1 MMNRI
6 ERYLGQ
12 TVLLHTILVMLVLL
26 VILSFFEF
34 MNQLGKLSDG
44 YTLSKGVLYTLL
56 KVPVYGYEIFPI
68 ALLIGT
74 LMGLGGLANRS
85 ELTVL
90 RVTGWSIKRILWAV
104 LKTALLMWLVIASLG
119 EWLAPQS
126 EAYAVKMRAEA
137 LNKDIAVGSGQG
149 FWVRQDS
156 EYIHIGQVIS
166 QNELRDLTFYRLQ
179 GNQISGFEK
188 VAKARFRNG
197 SWAFYDTKNSELKW
211 TDSPVKDF
219 PPRLSLQQSLFDE
232 SSGSLPLGPE
242 DFVKL
247 DLETR
252 YLGVWDL
259 YQYINFLKENDLDAG
274 DYELAFW
281 KKAAMPLVVV
291 AMISIVFPLIF
302 GSMRQVSMGQRV
314 FFGVL
319 IGMGFHLLNQLLGNL
334 SVVYHWPVMLG
345 AFSPALVL
353 LLIAIFW
360 MQRTR

>member
-1 MMNRI
+1 MNRI

-12 TVLLHTILVMLVLL
+12 TVLLHTFLVMLVLL

-90 RVTGWSIKRILWAV
+90 RVTGWSVKRILGAV

-119 EWLAPQS
+119 EWIAPES

-137 LNKDIAVGSGQG
+137 LNKNIAVGSEQG
-149 FWVRQDS
+149 FWVRQDN
-156 EYIHIGQVIS
+156 EYIHIGQVLS
-166 QNELRDLTFYRLQ
+166 QNELRDLTFYRLE
-179 GNQISGFEK
+179 GNQIREFEK
-188 VAKARFRNG
+188 VDSARYREG
-197 SWAFYDTKNSELKW
+197 SWLFYDSSRSELRW
-211 TDSPVKDF
+211 ELPLLEGF
-219 PPRLSLQQSLFDE
+219 PAQLSLRDTLTDQVQ
-232 SSGSLPLGPE
+232 GHLPLAPE

-252 YLGVWDL
+252 YLGIWDL
-259 YQYINFLKENDLDAG
+259 YQYIAFLKGNGLDAG

-281 KKAAMPLVVV
+281 KKVSMPLVVI
-291 AMISIVFPLIF
+291 AMIAIVFPLIF
-302 GSMRQVSMGQRV
+302 GSLRQVSMGQRI

-334 SVVYHWPVMLG
+334 SVVYHWPVILG
-345 AFSPALVL
+345 ALSPAAVL
-353 LLIAIFW
+353 LLIAILW
-360 MQRTR
+360 MQRIR